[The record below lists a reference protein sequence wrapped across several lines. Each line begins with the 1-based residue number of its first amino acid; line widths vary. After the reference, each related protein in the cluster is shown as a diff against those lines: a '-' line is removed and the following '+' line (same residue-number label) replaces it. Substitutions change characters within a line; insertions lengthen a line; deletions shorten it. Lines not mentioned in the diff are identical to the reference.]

1 MFSLGIDTSCYTTSL
16 VVMDDSKVIYEG
28 RQLLNVK
35 KGTVGLRQADAFF
48 QHVQNL
54 PKLYRSLTEKFDVS
68 LLNRIVVS
76 NRPRPVDGS
85 YMPVFTAG
93 MSFAEVVALSI
104 GLQVTYLSHQENHLY
119 ACLLEHPVKE
129 GFIGVHIS
137 GGTSEILSVSNNLD
151 IKIIGDTLDISFGKL
166 IDRLGV
172 YMGFDFPCG
181 KALDLLT
188 SDTIYQMNSSI
199 KEMSF
204 NISGIENKLKSLYDK
219 DSDADK
225 IAVSLFTYIS
235 NVLIKVLDKALI
247 ETGYKKIL
255 MSGGVSAN
263 SIIRTKLTD
272 RFNDQILFTS
282 VANATDHAI
291 GNAYYGNVVK
301 TY

>member
-104 GLQVTYLSHQENHLY
+104 GLQVTYLSHQENHL
-119 ACLLEHPVKE
+119 
-129 GFIGVHIS
+129 
-137 GGTSEILSVSNNLD
+137 
-151 IKIIGDTLDISFGKL
+151 
-166 IDRLGV
+166 
-172 YMGFDFPCG
+172 
-181 KALDLLT
+181 
-188 SDTIYQMNSSI
+188 
-199 KEMSF
+199 
-204 NISGIENKLKSLYDK
+204 LK
-219 DSDADK
+219 
-225 IAVSLFTYIS
+225 
-235 NVLIKVLDKALI
+235 KVL
-247 ETGYKKIL
+247 
-255 MSGGVSAN
+255 
-263 SIIRTKLTD
+263 
-272 RFNDQILFTS
+272 
-282 VANATDHAI
+282 
-291 GNAYYGNVVK
+291 
-301 TY
+301 